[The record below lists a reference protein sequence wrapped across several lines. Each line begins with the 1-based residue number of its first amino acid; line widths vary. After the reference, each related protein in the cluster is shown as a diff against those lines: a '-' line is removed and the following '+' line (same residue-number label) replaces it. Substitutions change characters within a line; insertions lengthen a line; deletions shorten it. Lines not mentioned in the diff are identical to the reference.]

1 MVYVV
6 FLTVLTRL
14 VFHHFMPGN
23 YMFFCFHFNI
33 NIVLISSKF
42 VCESNCPF
50 RRPLLTFHLA
60 NQLAS
65 FKLANEKAAQSS
77 SATKADMC
85 SGHKLISL
93 GLKKQGWCYYW
104 RHSGQDNYIHR
115 KKITIDS
122 CVVQISHC
130 AHRSLVTT
138 VLNCIYLRAFYHQ
151 NIVKRKDRI
160 FIAEVWYKQI
170 YFSYTILIL

>member
-60 NQLAS
+60 NQLVS

-93 GLKKQGWCYYW
+93 GLKKQGWCYC
-104 RHSGQDNYIHR
+104 RHSGQDNCISR
-115 KKITIDS
+115 KTNYYCQLCGADKPLCSTTTS
-122 CVVQISHC
+122 CDCFELHLSEG
-130 AHRSLVTT
+130 
-138 VLNCIYLRAFYHQ
+138 VLSPKYCKKEREY
-151 NIVKRKDRI
+151 
-160 FIAEVWYKQI
+160 
-170 YFSYTILIL
+170 

>member
-1 MVYVV
+1 
-6 FLTVLTRL
+6 
-14 VFHHFMPGN
+14 
-23 YMFFCFHFNI
+23 MFFCFHFNI

-60 NQLAS
+60 NQLVS

-93 GLKKQGWCYYW
+93 GLKKQGWCYYC